1 MVARKR
7 TSLLVGALLLTS
19 IVSAAAVSDSQKDTV
34 AENMGQQDKAFKMSP
49 QDKTFGSNKFDEA
62 DKFKAPTKA
71 PTGEESSLE
80 VDASSEK
87 NGKAEDP
94 AIIDDY
100 DPNRLGVSAEDAA
113 GDQNNRKKPA
123 KGQDSEESTPDTSD
137 PKAGLSTGKGVNSG
151 GVGAG
156 TDEKTTPKTDGAY
169 KNTASTTQ
177 EEEESEI
184 SSSGHFL
191 MSFTMILMSEIG
203 DKTFL
208 VAALMGMRHNPWFV
222 FSASYSALA
231 IMTLLSAALGTILP
245 SLLSKKFTT
254 ILAAVL
260 FVVFGANLFREGL
273 TMDAKG
279 HVEEEIH
286 EVELEIELQEQSSTQ
301 DDLEKGGAP
310 AHTNNSKL
318 HQASE
323 GISNLAGLVF
333 SPLWVQIFIMTFLG
347 EWGDRSQIATVAL
360 SAAGH
365 FWDVC
370 FGALAGHALCT
381 LGAVIAGYFVATHL
395 SMRTITLAGAVG
407 FFIFGMAYL
416 YEGLYSH

>member
-1 MVARKR
+1 MAVRKR

-19 IVSAAAVSDSQKDTV
+19 IASAAAVADVQKDTV

-71 PTGEESSLE
+71 PSGEENSL
-80 VDASSEK
+80 DPGTTFEK
-87 NGKAEDP
+87 GNKAEEP

-113 GDQNNRKKPA
+113 ADQSGRKKPTKDQPA
-123 KGQDSEESTPDTSD
+123 EESTPDSSD
-137 PKAGLSTGKGVNSG
+137 PKAGLSTGKGANSG
-151 GVGAG
+151 GVGSASSEV
-156 TDEKTTPKTDGAY
+156 THKKTDSAE
-169 KNTASTTQ
+169 AAAHDD
-177 EEEESEI
+177 EEELEI
-184 SSSGHFL
+184 SSSGHFI

-231 IMTLLSAALGTILP
+231 IMTLLSAVLGTILP

-254 ILAAVL
+254 ILAAIL
-260 FVVFGANLFREGL
+260 FVVFGANLLREGL

-279 HVEEEIH
+279 HVEEEMH
-286 EVELEIELQEQSSTQ
+286 EVEHEIELSELTTSQ
-301 DDLEKGGAP
+301 DDLEKGGSSTY
-310 AHTNNSKL
+310 TNNASKL
-318 HQASE
+318 SKAIE

-395 SMRTITLAGAVG
+395 SMRTITLAGAIG
-407 FFIFGMAYL
+407 FFVFGIAYL
-416 YEGLYSH
+416 YEGLYTH